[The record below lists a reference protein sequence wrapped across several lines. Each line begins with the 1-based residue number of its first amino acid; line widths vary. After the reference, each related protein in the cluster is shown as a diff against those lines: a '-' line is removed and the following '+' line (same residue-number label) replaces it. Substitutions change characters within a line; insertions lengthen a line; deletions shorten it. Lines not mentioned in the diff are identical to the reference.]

1 MNRILKP
8 VTYVLAAVYF
18 LVDAVFMTVA
28 KPVSD
33 WLAKHLV
40 LRKLRSW
47 IRSLRPYPSLA
58 LFSVPVIILEPV
70 KPAAAYLAATG
81 QIVSSVLTLII
92 GEVLKLVLIERLFS
106 LTRDKLMKIPAFAW
120 AYAKFR
126 QAKAWLEATE
136 AWQAI
141 RSLTIVARNYFEQMK
156 DPVLCRFA
164 GLKTKEPLLKWEPS
178 LSLRSTAFTTPP
190 PTFRRGG
197 SSESKK
203 ENADH

>member
-8 VTYVLAAVYF
+8 VTYVFAAVYF
-18 LVDAVFMTVA
+18 LIDAVFIAVA
-28 KPVSD
+28 KPVSV

-40 LRKLRSW
+40 LRKLRFW

-70 KPAAAYLAATG
+70 KPVAAYLAATG
-81 QIVSSVLTLII
+81 QIVSSVLTLIV
-92 GEVLKLVLIERLFS
+92 GELLKLVLIERLFS

-136 AWQAI
+136 AWRAI
-141 RSLTIVARNYFEQMK
+141 RSLSRAAHNYVAQMK
-156 DPVLCRFA
+156 
-164 GLKTKEPLLKWEPS
+164 
-178 LSLRSTAFTTPP
+178 RSSAVPFS
-190 PTFRRGG
+190 R
-197 SSESKK
+197 S
-203 ENADH
+203 